1 MKSINKIIIIRFSSL
16 GDIMLTEPISRI
28 LHELYP
34 HAKID
39 YLTKNAFVPIVN
51 TFTAINK
58 IYLWENKYQLIKV
71 LRAQKY
77 DLAIDLHDKLNSFIV
92 KKSINAKRTITYDKH
107 HLRRKL
113 ICKKLSKRPIYST
126 VNLYLSIFRK
136 LKDNDNIV
144 SKIPQFNESYLLDK
158 DITETRLPELFYPK
172 IYLEK
177 NLNPF
182 IIETFQKFNISHK
195 KIIIGIFPGASFASK
210 QYPASYFSNFLN
222 NIPDT
227 WNCQFILLGSHEDKY
242 VCTEIRKNCVNKPI
256 DLSGYFS
263 IEKLI
268 NFINYLHGV
277 ITNDSGPMHLAAALN
292 LPQIAIFGSTH
303 TSLGFRP
310 LNKFAT
316 IMEANVKCQPCT
328 LHGEKEC
335 PKRHFRCMKNI
346 SSGDLTSAF
355 KQLLEKEIL
364 HVD

>member
-1 MKSINKIIIIRFSSL
+1 
-16 GDIMLTEPISRI
+16 MLTEPISEFYTNYI
-28 LHELYP
+28 LMQS
-34 HAKID
+34 D

-177 NLNPF
+177 NLSPF
-182 IIETFQKFNISHK
+182 IIETFQNSISVIK
-195 KIIIGIFPGASFASK
+195 VIIEYFLVQALPANSTLHHIFQISSTISRYVGVS
-210 QYPASYFSNFLN
+210 L
-222 NIPDT
+222 
-227 WNCQFILLGSHEDKY
+227 CLVREDKY
-242 VCTEIRKNCVNKPI
+242 VCTEIRKNCVNKP
-256 DLSGYFS
+256 
-263 IEKLI
+263 
-268 NFINYLHGV
+268 
-277 ITNDSGPMHLAAALN
+277 
-292 LPQIAIFGSTH
+292 
-303 TSLGFRP
+303 
-310 LNKFAT
+310 
-316 IMEANVKCQPCT
+316 
-328 LHGEKEC
+328 
-335 PKRHFRCMKNI
+335 
-346 SSGDLTSAF
+346 LT
-355 KQLLEKEIL
+355 
-364 HVD
+364 